1 MASNVADQFSSSGTP
16 VKPEW
21 VRLPAPT
28 TRCRFTGLS
37 RSTICELVIP
47 CRANGFNPPVK
58 SVVLKKRGAIRGI
71 RLIHLDSLLTYLSSL
86 DG

>member
-1 MASNVADQFSSSGTP
+1 MASNIADQFSSGSAP

-37 RSTICELVIP
+37 RSTICELVNP
-47 CRANGFNPPVK
+47 CEANGYNPPVK

-71 RLIHLDSLLTYLSSL
+71 RLVHLDSLLTYLGSL
-86 DG
+86 GD